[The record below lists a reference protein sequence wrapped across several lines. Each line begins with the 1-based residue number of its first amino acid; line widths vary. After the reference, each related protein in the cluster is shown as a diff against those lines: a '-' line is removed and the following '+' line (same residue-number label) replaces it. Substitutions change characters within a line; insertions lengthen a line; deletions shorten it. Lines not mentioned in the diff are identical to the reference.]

1 VLGGNLL
8 RVFAEV
14 EKTAAQ
20 MQAEAPKDTRREI
33 KVTPSASH

>member
-8 RVFAEV
+8 RVFSEV

-20 MQAEAPKDTRREI
+20 MQAETARDTRREI
-33 KVTPSASH
+33 KRETPPQK